1 VSRAE
6 NRTEARAESR
16 AEARAEAPAENPA
29 RIRIVLAEDHTL
41 VREGFRTLL
50 GLVDDLELV
59 GEAAS
64 GQAALRVVLDTRPDV
79 LLLDMR
85 MPEGDGRFVVGEL
98 ARRGALPPTLILTT
112 FDDDEAA
119 IDVIR
124 AGARG
129 FLLKDVTLE
138 RLVAA
143 VRALAAGETLIQPA
157 LTARAEQRLTAAA
170 AARAPEGNGAAA
182 ATADEPISPREREV
196 LRLLA
201 AGYSNREIGR
211 ALFIAEGTV
220 KNHVSSILT
229 KLCVRDRTRAVLKA
243 AERGL
248 L

>member
-1 VSRAE
+1 M
-6 NRTEARAESR
+6 
-16 AEARAEAPAENPA
+16 
-29 RIRIVLAEDHTL
+29 IRIVLVDDHTL
-41 VREGFRTLL
+41 VREGIRTLL
-50 GLVDDLELV
+50 GLVPDIVLV

-64 GQAALRVVLDTRPDV
+64 GRAALQVVAQTRPDV

-85 MPEGDGRFVVGEL
+85 MPEGDGLHVVTEL
-98 ARRGALPPTLILTT
+98 ARRGELPATLILTT
-112 FDDDEAA
+112 FDDDAAA
-119 IDVIR
+119 IEVVR

-157 LTARAEQRLTAAA
+157 LTARAEQMLA
-170 AARAPEGNGAAA
+170 AARAPAAA
-182 ATADEPISPREREV
+182 APAAAAEPMTPREREV

-201 AGYSNREIGR
+201 AGYSNREIAR
-211 ALFIAEGTV
+211 ALFIAEGTI
-220 KNHVSSILT
+220 KNHVSNILT
-229 KLCVRDRTRAVLKA
+229 KMAVRDRTRAVLKA

>member
-1 VSRAE
+1 M
-6 NRTEARAESR
+6 
-16 AEARAEAPAENPA
+16 
-29 RIRIVLAEDHTL
+29 IRIVLVDDHTL
-41 VREGFRTLL
+41 VREGIRTLL
-50 GLVDDLELV
+50 GLVPELELV

-64 GQAALRVVLDTRPDV
+64 GQAALRVVGETRPDV

-85 MPEGDGRFVVGEL
+85 MPEGDGLFVVTEL
-98 ARRGALPPTLILTT
+98 ARRGDLPATLILTT
-112 FDDDEAA
+112 FDDDAAA
-119 IDVIR
+119 IEVVR

-129 FLLKDVTLE
+129 FLLKDVTLD
-138 RLVAA
+138 RLVSA

-157 LTARAEQRLTAAA
+157 LTARAEQTLAL
-170 AARAPEGNGAAA
+170 ARTPGASSA
-182 ATADEPISPREREV
+182 ATAGGDEPMTPREREV

-201 AGYSNREIGR
+201 AGYSNREIAR

-229 KLCVRDRTRAVLKA
+229 KMSVRDRTRAVLKA

>member
-1 VSRAE
+1 V
-6 NRTEARAESR
+6 
-16 AEARAEAPAENPA
+16 
-29 RIRIVLAEDHTL
+29 IRIVLADDHTL
-41 VREGFRTLL
+41 VREGIRTLL
-50 GLVDDLELV
+50 GLVDDLALV
-59 GEAAS
+59 GEAAT
-64 GQAALRVVLDTRPDV
+64 GRAAIDAVLAASPDV

-85 MPEGDGRFVVGEL
+85 MPEGDGRFVVEEL

-112 FDDDEAA
+112 FDDDAAA
-119 IDVIR
+119 IDVVR

-129 FLLKDVTLE
+129 FLLKDITLD
-138 RLVAA
+138 RLVSA
-143 VRALAAGETLIQPA
+143 VRALAAGQTLIQPA
-157 LTARAEQRLTAAA
+157 LTERAAQKLTEAAASRPADRLGPEATAASTSA
-170 AARAPEGNGAAA
+170 E
-182 ATADEPISPREREV
+182 EPISPREREV

-229 KLCVRDRTRAVLKA
+229 KMCVRDRTRAVLKA

>member
-1 VSRAE
+1 V
-6 NRTEARAESR
+6 
-16 AEARAEAPAENPA
+16 
-29 RIRIVLAEDHTL
+29 IRIVLVDDHTL
-41 VREGFRTLL
+41 VREGIRTLL
-50 GLVDDLELV
+50 GLVPDIALV

-64 GQAALRVVLDTRPDV
+64 GRAALQVVADTRPDV

-85 MPEGDGRFVVGEL
+85 MPDGDGLHVVTEL
-98 ARRGALPPTLILTT
+98 ARLGQLPATLILTT
-112 FDDDEAA
+112 FDDDAAA
-119 IDVIR
+119 IEVVR

-143 VRALAAGETLIQPA
+143 VRALAAGETMIQPA
-157 LTARAEQRLTAAA
+157 LTARAEQMLAAVRPPVA
-170 AARAPEGNGAAA
+170 APAGA
-182 ATADEPISPREREV
+182 EPMTPREREV

-201 AGYSNREIGR
+201 AGYSNREIAR

-220 KNHVSSILT
+220 KNHVSNILT
-229 KLCVRDRTRAVLKA
+229 KMAVRDRTRAVLKA

>member
-1 VSRAE
+1 V
-6 NRTEARAESR
+6 
-16 AEARAEAPAENPA
+16 
-29 RIRIVLAEDHTL
+29 IRIVLVDDHTL
-41 VREGFRTLL
+41 VREGIRTLL
-50 GLVDDLELV
+50 GLVADLELV

-64 GQAALRVVLDTRPDV
+64 GEAALRVVGETRPDV

-85 MPEGDGRFVVGEL
+85 MPEGDGLFVVSEL
-98 ARRGALPPTLILTT
+98 ARRGQLPATLILTT
-112 FDDDEAA
+112 FDDDAAA
-119 IDVIR
+119 IEVVR

-138 RLVAA
+138 RLVSA

-157 LTARAEQRLTAAA
+157 LTARAEQKLSEAS
-170 AARAPEGNGAAA
+170 RAPVPTTGDA
-182 ATADEPISPREREV
+182 EPMTPREREV

-201 AGYSNREIGR
+201 AGYSNREIAR

-220 KNHVSSILT
+220 KNHVSNILT
-229 KLCVRDRTRAVLKA
+229 KMAVRDRTRAVLKA